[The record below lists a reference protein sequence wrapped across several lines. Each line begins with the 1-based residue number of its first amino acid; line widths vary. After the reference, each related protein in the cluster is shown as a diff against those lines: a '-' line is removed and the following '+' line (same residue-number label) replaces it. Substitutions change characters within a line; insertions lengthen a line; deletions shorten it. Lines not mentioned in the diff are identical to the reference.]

1 MLFSSRE
8 FLFVFLPIALLLYH
22 GARHLAGGK
31 AALAILSIT
40 SLFFYGWW
48 NPPYLLLLLGSI
60 VGNLFLAR
68 AIKARGSGTKGGG
81 WLLTVGVA
89 ANLAAIGYFK
99 YRNFF
104 IENIGYLFG
113 ESWDLGPIFVPLAIS
128 FFTFQQ
134 IAFLCDVADGKAD
147 PKDGL
152 GFVTFVALFPQLIA
166 GPIVL
171 YREMALQFDA
181 VEKGDGKGFTLFAAG
196 LVVFVLGL
204 FKKVVL
210 ADSIGPYADTA
221 FANVEMLTFLEAWAA
236 ALAYS
241 FQLYFDFSGYSDMAV
256 GLGLMLGFSLPINF
270 DTPFRAVSMIDF
282 WKRWHITMTRFFMMY
297 LFSPVAL
304 ALTRFSM
311 ERRLTAKGEFVLAV
325 AVPIVVTF
333 LLSGLWHGAAWTYVA
348 FGGVNAVGL
357 VANHAWKKGKLP
369 KLPRWVGWTLTMMTV
384 VVSFVFFR
392 AASLADAG
400 HMLALMVD
408 PWELVLPNWL
418 SGIAESAGL
427 PWHTLSFFA
436 TGSYTIRL
444 AAWLAVLLP
453 LSLLIPNMSKTA
465 MSLRF
470 GWGTAFAI
478 AGMAWL
484 SVSLLDRPQAFIYF
498 QF

>member
-31 AALAILSIT
+31 AALLILSVT

-60 VGNLFLAR
+60 AGNLLLAR
-68 AIKARGSGTKGGG
+68 AIKKKGSG

-89 ANLAAIGYFK
+89 ANLAVIGYFK

-104 IENIGYLFG
+104 IENIGYLVG

-171 YREMALQFDA
+171 YREMTLQFDA
-181 VEKGDGKGFTLFAAG
+181 VEKGEGKGCTLVAAG

-210 ADSIGPYADTA
+210 ADSIGPYADAA
-221 FANVEMLTFLEAWAA
+221 FVSVDTLTFLEAWAA

-297 LFSPVAL
+297 LFSPIAL

-311 ERRLTAKGEFVLAV
+311 ERRLAATGEFVLAV
-325 AVPIVVTF
+325 ALPIIVTF

-369 KLPRWVGWTLTMMTV
+369 RLPRLLGWVLTMLTV

-392 AASLADAG
+392 AETLADAG
-400 HMLALMVD
+400 HLLALMANPATIVM
-408 PWELVLPNWL
+408 PNWL
-418 SGIAESAGL
+418 SGIADTVGL
-427 PWHTLSFFA
+427 PWHTLRFFA

-453 LSLLIPNMSKTA
+453 LSLLIPNLSKNA
-465 MSLRF
+465 LSLRF

-484 SVSLLDRPQAFIYF
+484 SLSLLDRPQAFIYF